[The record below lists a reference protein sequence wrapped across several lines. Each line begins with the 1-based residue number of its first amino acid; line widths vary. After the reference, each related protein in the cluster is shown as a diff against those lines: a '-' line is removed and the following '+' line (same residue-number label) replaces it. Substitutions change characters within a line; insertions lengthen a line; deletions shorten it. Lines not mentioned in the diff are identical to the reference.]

1 MKTQHIR
8 TVITNKLMSI
18 NNCQERSRGIGQIYQ
33 LPGWKANLLSV
44 ITAFSF
50 SLSPGTAKTSLLLKR
65 FNLLSPTGRKLP
77 ADLQGCSFCESCCKE
92 LAGDGRK
99 RFFDRSWVWGW
110 GFFLCIPI
118 DVALIVSTI
127 WIFVSTY
134 WVFSTNPIQ
143 MVQMGV

>member
-1 MKTQHIR
+1 MVDLKLEHTTLLASLLFFSSRLLPHKHFSSRSHLKTQHIR
-8 TVITNKLMSI
+8 TVITNILMSI

-77 ADLQGCSFCESCCKE
+77 VGLQGYCYSESCCKE

-99 RFFDRSWVWGW
+99 
-110 GFFLCIPI
+110 
-118 DVALIVSTI
+118 
-127 WIFVSTY
+127 
-134 WVFSTNPIQ
+134 
-143 MVQMGV
+143 